1 MVGIGRGAGR
11 GVLIKN
17 AEALERMERVDTIVV
32 DKTGT
37 LTEGRPS
44 VTAIVAMAG
53 FSEDDILGLAAG
65 VERASEHP
73 LALAI
78 VAAAKLRQLDIP
90 EVSDF
95 DSPTGKGAVGTV
107 GGKRIFL
114 GAGAYLNENGID
126 VSTAAAQAE
135 DRKSTRL
142 NSSH

>member
-78 VAAAKLRQLDIP
+78 VRSEERRVGK
-90 EVSDF
+90 ECVS
-95 DSPTGKGAVGTV
+95 
-107 GGKRIFL
+107 
-114 GAGAYLNENGID
+114 
-126 VSTAAAQAE
+126 QC
-135 DRKSTRL
+135 
-142 NSSH
+142 SSRWWPDL

>member
-78 VAAAKLRQLDIP
+78 VAAAKLRPPAIP

-95 DSPTGKGAVGTV
+95 DSPTGNGDRTSVVEGKSGAV
-107 GGKRIFL
+107 R
-114 GAGAYLNENGID
+114 E
-126 VSTAAAQAE
+126 
-135 DRKSTRL
+135 
-142 NSSH
+142 

>member
-1 MVGIGRGAGR
+1 
-11 GVLIKN
+11 
-17 AEALERMERVDTIVV
+17 MERVDTIVV

-107 GGKRIFL
+107 CGKQ
-114 GAGAYLNENGID
+114 NGRASCRERGWQY
-126 VSTAAAQAE
+126 V
-135 DRKSTRL
+135 
-142 NSSH
+142 